1 MRSKI
6 ALVFLITLSSI
17 ITIQAETQFATIMKA
32 SGEANLYR
40 KSEPEFPVSAEVGMG
55 INIGDAIRTGESG
68 YAAMVFSDD
77 KSMLKIR
84 KNSEIIIEE
93 IFSSRA
99 VKMNSGRILI
109 KVTSGITKT
118 YRVETPIS
126 VASVKGTEFWV
137 ISSPEYGDRF
147 YGIEGLVEIINL
159 VTGMEAFLGPG
170 QMVIS
175 TTDGQILNIPVEP
188 EDIPEDIEGAPTVP
202 EEEPLPEEIETAL
215 APSGETPAVPEVETQ
230 SSIQPKTEPQP
241 SLKPYGIGLGL
252 GSVTIDGKI
261 YNQIALRP
269 EFRFGKLGVRLD
281 VALYLD
287 EQGNIRKEEW
297 DEFSDYLDKIY
308 YVCWGEKGDPLFV
321 KAGAFD
327 NLTLGYGILV
337 SGYSNTTEYPQVRKV
352 GIHAGMQHGK
362 LGWEVFMANVK
373 EITGPGLLGGRITY
387 KPLTEFPLTLGGNL
401 TADVNQYKGLK
412 DSDGDY
418 VPDVFDAFPSRKFKL
433 PEFYYPGAYGYQ
445 PGQEINGKNFTKD
458 SDGDGIPD
466 DIDYDRDGDGLTD
479 NYDLDEF
486 YNFDDSVTSAPE
498 PFNTEDQSKMLAAVS
513 FDVGYPILSKSF
525 LNLSIYGEAATF
537 LSGKVTDYKTG
548 EKFTPGWG
556 ISAPGLKANIFKIAN
571 ISLEYRYAGGNFLYS
586 FWDRAYDFER
596 VIIRKSDGSLWPY
609 TKDEMK
615 LRNEAMQGVF
625 GSFDVNILD
634 YVILGSYYQYMI
646 TESNRELQSFLARA
660 SIPKGKIPR
669 LDEATAYYQR
679 NNDDNPFKF
688 DKPSENT
695 ILGYRVG
702 FELGGGAII
711 TYVFQ
716 RTYRD
721 FDGNG
726 AIDPETEAINLT
738 TIETGFSF

>member
-6 ALVFLITLSSI
+6 ALVFLMTLFLT
-17 ITIQAETQFATIMKA
+17 ITIQAETQFATITKA
-32 SGEANLYR
+32 SGEVNLHQ
-40 KSEPEFPVSAEVGMG
+40 KGKPEFPVPAEIGMG
-55 INIGDAIRTGESG
+55 INIGDILKTGETG
-68 YAAMVFSDD
+68 YAAIVFSDD

-84 KNSEIIIEE
+84 KNSEITIEE
-93 IFSSRA
+93 KFSSRT
-99 VKMNSGRILI
+99 VKMNSGRILT
-109 KVTSGITKT
+109 KVTPGITRT
-118 YRVETPIS
+118 YRIETPTS

-159 VTGMEAFLGPG
+159 VTGMETSLGPG

-175 TTDGQILNIPVEP
+175 TTDGQILNIPIEP
-188 EDIPEDIEGAPTVP
+188 EDIPEDIEREPTVP
-202 EEEPLPEEIETAL
+202 EEEPTPEEIETAI
-215 APSGETPAVPEVETQ
+215 APSAKTSITPDFEPEP
-230 SSIQPKTEPQP
+230 SIQQKAEPQP

-261 YNQIALRP
+261 YNQVSLRP
-269 EFRFGKLGVRLD
+269 EFQFGKLGVRLD
-281 VALYLD
+281 IALYLD

-308 YVCWGEKGDPLFV
+308 YVRWGQKGDPFFI

-327 NLTLGYGILV
+327 NVTLGYGILV
-337 SGYSNTTEYPQVRKV
+337 NGYSNTTEYPQVRKV
-352 GIHAGMQHGK
+352 GVHTGMQYGK
-362 LGWEVFMANVK
+362 LGWEVFMANIK
-373 EITGPGLLGGRITY
+373 EITGPGLLGCRVTY
-387 KPLTEFPLTLGGNL
+387 KPLTQFPLALGGNVV
-401 TADVNQYKGLK
+401 ADVNQYKGLK
-412 DSDGDY
+412 DLDGDY
-418 VPDVFDAFPSRKFKL
+418 IPDAFDAFPSKKFKL

-445 PGQEINGKNFTKD
+445 PGQELNGKNFTKD

-479 NYDLDEF
+479 NYDLDKS
-486 YNFDDSVTSAPE
+486 YNVDDTLTLAPD
-498 PFNTEDQSKMLAAVS
+498 PFSTKDQSKMLAAVS
-513 FDVGYPILSKSF
+513 FDVGYAILSKSF
-525 LNLSIYGEAATF
+525 LNLSIYGEIATF
-537 LSGKVTDYKTG
+537 LSGKVTDYNTK

-556 ISAPGLKANIFKIAN
+556 ISAPGLRANIFKIAN
-571 ISLEYRYAGGNFLYS
+571 VSLEYRYAGNNFLYS
-586 FWDRAYDFER
+586 FWDAVYDFER
-596 VIIRKSDGSLWPY
+596 VIIRKSDENLWPY

-634 YVILGSYYQYMI
+634 YIILGSYYQYMI
-646 TESNRELQSFLARA
+646 TESNRELQSFMAKA

-669 LDEATAYYQR
+669 LAKATAYYQR
-679 NNDDNPFKF
+679 NNDDNPFEF
-688 DKPSENT
+688 DNPSENT
-695 ILGYRVG
+695 ILGYRIG

-721 FDGNG
+721 FNGNG
-726 AIDPETEAINLT
+726 KINPETEAINLT